1 MIDRK
6 TAIASAEEFLKRFS
20 AMDFDGLRPLLADD
34 MVAAAPYSE
43 VYPSITTA
51 DAFLEYMRGTVLGFV
66 KQINFI
72 VDAAFFDPEVQ
83 TAIVEFHNRGTRVD
97 GRPYENDY
105 VWIFSFRDGLISGLK
120 IYYNPVPAA

>member
-1 MIDRK
+1 MIDRN
-6 TAIASAEEFLKRFS
+6 TAIATVEEFLKRFS

-34 MVAAAPYSE
+34 MVASAPYSDK
-43 VYPSITTA
+43 YPAIRTSN
-51 DAFLEYMRGTVLGFV
+51 AFLEYMSASVLGFV
-66 KQINFI
+66 KQIKFT
-72 VDAAFFDPEVQ
+72 VDSAFFDPEVQ

>member
-6 TAIASAEEFLKRFS
+6 TAIATVEEFLKRFS
-20 AMDFDGLRPLLADD
+20 AMDFAGLRPLLADD
-34 MVAAAPYSE
+34 MVASAPYST
-43 VYPSITTA
+43 VYPPISSA
-51 DAFLEYMRGTVLGFV
+51 DTFLEYMSGTVLGFV
-66 KQINFI
+66 KRINFI

-83 TAIVEFHNRGTRVD
+83 TVIVEFHNRGMRVD

-105 VWIFSFRDGLISGLK
+105 VWIFSFRDQKISGLK